1 MTDRLYTIVLELDRR
16 LESPGSFS
24 LGGGLGL
31 FLKQEHL
38 RRARDV
44 RTLYPID
51 ELPAARTTNDA
62 DIFLRADVV
71 ADVGRMRR
79 IRDILDDLEFE
90 PIESAKFMQFAKTV
104 PEGINQAHTL
114 PENDDSSPPLRATP
128 RSAARQRSVS
138 QAETR
143 LTGRRSTTSSSPSAA
158 AMRRGVARLGVT
170 SPASSRATAG
180 CVLPI
185 REASSACVIPRRSR
199 ARRTRSASSK
209 AALARR

>member
-104 PEGINQAHTL
+104 PEGVIKVDLLVGPLGDYATKVRL
-114 PENDDSSPPLRATP
+114 DTRRVKPPSSVGLH
-128 RSAARQRSVS
+128 ARRV
-138 QAETR
+138 A
-143 LTGRRSTTSSSPSAA
+143 RRSGST
-158 AMRRGVARLGVT
+158 RGR
-170 SPASSRATAG
+170 
-180 CVLPI
+180 
-185 REASSACVIPRRSR
+185 
-199 ARRTRSASSK
+199 
-209 AALARR
+209 

>member
-104 PEGINQAHTL
+104 PEGIIKPT
-114 PENDDSSPPLRATP
+114 RCP
-128 RSAARQRSVS
+128 RTT
-138 QAETR
+138 TR
-143 LTGRRSTTSSSPSAA
+143 RR
-158 AMRRGVARLGVT
+158 R
-170 SPASSRATAG
+170 
-180 CVLPI
+180 
-185 REASSACVIPRRSR
+185 
-199 ARRTRSASSK
+199 
-209 AALARR
+209 